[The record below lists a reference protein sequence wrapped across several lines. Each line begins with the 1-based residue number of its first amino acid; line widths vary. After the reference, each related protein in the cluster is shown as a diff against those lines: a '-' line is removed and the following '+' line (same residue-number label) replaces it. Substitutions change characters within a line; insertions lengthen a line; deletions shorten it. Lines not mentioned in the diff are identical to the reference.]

1 MRDRLDS
8 YASSAQYS
16 THPFWSDRARGQV
29 LATLLDR
36 SWHTAIVLEACRRAL
51 AQVHRSLFP
60 MNEQPEGLAEL
71 LRRFRQGKAIRDLY
85 ENNSLVGP
93 MLHSGGSE
101 LITQILI
108 S

>member
-1 MRDRLDS
+1 VRDRLDS

-51 AQVHRSLFP
+51 ARVHRSLFP

-71 LRRFRQGKAIRDLY
+71 LRRFRQGKAIKLFVR
-85 ENNSLVGP
+85 E
-93 MLHSGGSE
+93 
-101 LITQILI
+101 
-108 S
+108 